1 MSIVSSWG
9 RLTKNKYLT
18 VSHSFLTESEN
29 SISTMSNFIPHGNG
43 RSYGDVALNS
53 TGAVLKCTNLDR
65 LIEFDLASGILTCEA
80 GLLLG
85 QIQSF
90 AVPLGWIL
98 PVTPGTQF
106 VTVAGAIANDIHG
119 KNHHQYGTFGNHVK
133 SITLIRTTGEVFECS
148 PNNHVDWF
156 KATIG
161 GLGLTGL
168 ILKASIQLKRVSG
181 PWLDTQTLPY
191 HNLRDF
197 LELSGQSER
206 DWEYTVSW
214 IDAGSRDGRGLFM
227 RANHVDCDMP
237 SPKEKSKRHV
247 FCEPPFSIINGLTL
261 KAFNAGYFYL
271 NKKDISIKKQ
281 HYKPFFY
288 PLDNILEWN
297 KIYGSKGFYQY
308 QSVVPFDVAKDATD
322 EMMKIIKKSG
332 EGSFLSVLKTFG
344 QKPSLGLLSFVQPG
358 VTLAMDFPN
367 KGAASEKLFASL
379 DAVVMEAGGRLY
391 LAKDARM
398 PRELFEFGYPKFSK
412 FLKYRDPGISSD
424 MSKRLMGY

>member
-1 MSIVSSWG
+1 MSIASSWG
-9 RLTKNKYLT
+9 SLTKNKYLT
-18 VSHSFLTESEN
+18 VSPSFLTESEYL
-29 SISTMSNFIPHGNG
+29 ISTMSNFIPHGNG
-43 RSYGDVALNS
+43 RSYGDVALNL
-53 TGAVLKCTNLDR
+53 TGTVLKCTNLDR
-65 LIEFDLASGILTCEA
+65 LIEFDVESGILICEA
-80 GLLLG
+80 GLLLS

-90 AVPLGWIL
+90 AVPLGWML

-119 KNHHQYGTFGNHVK
+119 KNHHQYGTFGHYVK

-148 PNNHVDWF
+148 PDNYVDWF

-168 ILKASIQLKRVSG
+168 ILKTSIQLKRVSG

-191 HNLRDF
+191 NNVRDF
-197 LELSGQSER
+197 LELSEQSER

-214 IDAGSRDGRGLFM
+214 IDADSRGGRGLFM
-227 RANHVDCDMP
+227 RANHSDCDMP
-237 SPKEKSKRHV
+237 SPKEKSKRRV
-247 FCEPPFSIINGLTL
+247 FFEPPFSIINGFTL

-271 NKKDISIKKQ
+271 NKKDISKKKQ

-288 PLDNILEWN
+288 PLDNLLEWN
-297 KIYGSKGFYQY
+297 KIYGPKGFYQY

-322 EMMKIIKKSG
+322 AMLKIIKKTG
-332 EGSFLSVLKTFG
+332 DGSFLSVLKTFG
-344 QKPSLGLLSFVQPG
+344 QIPSLGLLSFVKPG

-367 KGAASEKLFASL
+367 KGAVSEKLFASL
-379 DAVVMEAGGRLY
+379 DAVVWEAGGRLY

-412 FLKYRDPGISSD
+412 FLEYRDPGISSD